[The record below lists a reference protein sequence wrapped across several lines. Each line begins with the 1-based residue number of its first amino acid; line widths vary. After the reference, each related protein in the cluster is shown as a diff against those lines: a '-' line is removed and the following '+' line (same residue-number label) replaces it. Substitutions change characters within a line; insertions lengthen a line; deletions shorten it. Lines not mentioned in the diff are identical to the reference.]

1 MILLLDMII
10 NKKFE
15 EPYTKF
21 APDGPIPV
29 LSKTL
34 VKSRLSTKF
43 WKSTQKIYDEINQ
56 ENDIENYDINN
67 LNINNES
74 DNNIKKYQI
83 EPQIQFEDNIKQNKL
98 KSIKKNINDSNF
110 EINQKLNNEIKQLKK
125 VISNLENQ
133 IKKKDNIIQNQNNDK
148 IKIIKKIEELEGM
161 LSQFLSME
169 KNS

>member
-43 WKSTQKIYDEINQ
+43 WKNTQKIYDEINQ

-67 LNINNES
+67 LNINNDS
-74 DNNIKKYQI
+74 DNNMKKYQI
-83 EPQIQFEDNIKQNKL
+83 ESQIQFEDNLKQNKL

-110 EINQKLNNEIKQLKK
+110 EINQKLNHEIKQLKK

>member
-1 MILLLDMII
+1 MII
-10 NKKFE
+10 NKRFE

-43 WKSTQKIYDEINQ
+43 WKNTQKLYDEINQ

-67 LNINNES
+67 LNINN
-74 DNNIKKYQI
+74 DNFNDIKKYEN
-83 EPQIQFEDNIKQNKL
+83 EPQIKNKDNFN
-98 KSIKKNINDSNF
+98 SIKKNNNESEF
-110 EINQKLNNEIKQLKK
+110 EINQKLNNEIKQMKK
-125 VISNLENQ
+125 IISNLEN
-133 IKKKDNIIQNQNNDK
+133 KLNKKDIIIQNQNNDK

-169 KNS
+169 KN